1 MITTYNDSPPT
12 IITLLHPRRCKLA
25 IPPIF
30 IVIPLTC
37 SPPSPSS
44 LLFIASTTLVQ
55 LCGVNEF
62 DDRQLQ
68 NQSRILIRNER
79 GKWEQFHQH
88 TQIWSSKPFLLIGL
102 AHGVEQ
108 GCSTQIING
117 PKKILGHIQGP
128 KRICF
133 YPFGRCFFK
142 PTSWIDE
149 ILGFAGEIKSFR
161 GPNVVPAGRRAYS
174 GKVARKILLS
184 VI

>member
-1 MITTYNDSPPT
+1 MFFSGYSFSTVNSTIAKNSKIIFNINYRSRNMITTYNDSPPT

-88 TQIWSSKPFLLIGL
+88 LIRRFEAPNL
-102 AHGVEQ
+102 F
-108 GCSTQIING
+108 CS
-117 PKKILGHIQGP
+117 
-128 KRICF
+128 
-133 YPFGRCFFK
+133 
-142 PTSWIDE
+142 
-149 ILGFAGEIKSFR
+149 
-161 GPNVVPAGRRAYS
+161 
-174 GKVARKILLS
+174 
-184 VI
+184 